1 MSKWCKNYDI
11 PQKSIVPIFAFFSEC
26 VAQSDLTL
34 KGICLTND
42 ECDSEGG
49 TKDGNCASGFGVCC
63 II

>member
-1 MSKWCKNYDI
+1 MISLKN
-11 PQKSIVPIFAFFSEC
+11 QLCQFFAFFSEC